1 MRHATWKA
9 RALRRVLAILR
20 APMVAAIASG
30 CVSQPPIPEDE
41 LVVRLEEQNRVLT
54 PAGQGPFP
62 AVLLLHTCYG
72 NLGHVDEWGER
83 LRRRGYV
90 AVVVNSMKARGLD
103 GHFDRVAVCGGRALR
118 ADDRARDI
126 RISIRQLLAHPG
138 VDPER
143 IGIVGFSHGGWTVL
157 DYIGRPSG
165 RDPLGAGGQGG
176 LGGLESVVLV
186 YPFCGS
192 EAMEGLA
199 AWPGDLRVLMLL
211 AGSDTTVGTR
221 TCRRL
226 AEAQSARGL
235 AIRMHVYPGAKHGYD
250 IDPALLYGYDA
261 RYDPSAAADTRK
273 RIVQFLDETLM
284 PERRGKAEDRQSFR
298 HAKSAHSRL
307 R

>member
-1 MRHATWKA
+1 MLVPLWAPLVT
-9 RALRRVLAILR
+9 VLAS
-20 APMVAAIASG
+20 ACA
-30 CVSQPPIPEDE
+30 SQPPIPEDE
-41 LVVRLEEQNRVLT
+41 LEVRLQEQNRVLT
-54 PAGQGPFP
+54 PTGEGPFP

-83 LRRRGYV
+83 LQRRGYV

-118 ADDRARDI
+118 SADRARDI
-126 RISIRQLLAHPG
+126 RISIRQLLTNPG
-138 VDPER
+138 VDPHR

-157 DYIGRPSG
+157 DFIGRPSE
-165 RDPLGAGGQGG
+165 RDPLRKGGQS
-176 LGGLESVVLV
+176 GLESVVLV
-186 YPFCGS
+186 YPFCGG
-192 EAMEGLA
+192 EAMDGLA

-226 AEAQSARGL
+226 ADTQSARGF
-235 AIRMHVYPGAKHGYD
+235 AIHMHVYPGARHGYD

-261 RYDPSAAADTRK
+261 RYDASAAADTRK
-273 RIVQFLDETLM
+273 RIVQFLDDTLM
-284 PERRGKAEDRQSFR
+284 QGPNEKTEDRQSIR